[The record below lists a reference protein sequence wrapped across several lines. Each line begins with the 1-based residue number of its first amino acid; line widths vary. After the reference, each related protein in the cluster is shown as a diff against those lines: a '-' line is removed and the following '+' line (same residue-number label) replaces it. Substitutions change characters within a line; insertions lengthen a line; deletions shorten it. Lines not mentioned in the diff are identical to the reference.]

1 MGTVKVQITIQVND
15 EIHKSSIV
23 SLLLDEPENKDKRN
37 QLLYMLAEDLNKKIA
52 EKRVILDKGGKLVV
66 FSPKNYENMIGW
78 VELVS

>member
-37 QLLYMLAEDLNKKIA
+37 QILYMLAEDLNKKIA

>member
-23 SLLLDEPENKDKRN
+23 SLLLDEPENKDKRD